1 MSYTQLYSIVNNIAK
16 NLAWR
21 GGRVIDLNSF
31 IAFGKDVLDSPK
43 MTEGVYNT
51 LITLIGRTVFA
62 IDIAEDVDTD
72 DILVESFEY
81 GSILQKLSFLMQNAQ
96 VSSEWDPEHPE
107 NPYQVEGKGGVIQ
120 KFFEQYIPAFSYV
133 DVSYTE
139 QLKEAFRGPESLVGF
154 TDALYVR
161 MTNAYRISKKGLNHA
176 AIGGLAGYIYS
187 DNTNDNYSRRVRSLL
202 TEFNT
207 LYRTEATALD
217 GETALV
223 TPEYLEYVR
232 KQIELDKLNLNEYTG
247 RYNDASVERRT
258 TDAELKLRLSAILT
272 TSYDRYY
279 ATTYNEEYVK
289 LPKHKKCVNFGLA
302 EQPQTIKVSLDGS
315 NDITINNVL
324 GIMFDKDAVVATM
337 DKERFVN
344 KYDEWNDRTVFKLTA
359 NRRYIVDPSEN
370 AILYLNA

>member
-31 IAFGKDVLDSPK
+31 IAFGKDALDSPK

-81 GSILQKLSFLMQNAQ
+81 GSILQKLSFLLQDAQ
-96 VSSEWDPEHPE
+96 VSSEWDPVHPE
-107 NPYQVEGKGGVIQ
+107 NPYEVEGKGGIIQ

-133 DVSYTE
+133 DVSYIE
-139 QLKEAFRGPESLVGF
+139 QLKEAFRGPEYLIGF
-154 TDALYVR
+154 TDALYTR

-176 AIGGLAGYIYS
+176 AIGALAGYIYS
-187 DNTNDNYSRRVRSLL
+187 DSTNDNYSRRVRSLL

-217 GETALV
+217 QETALV
-223 TPEYLEYVR
+223 TPDYLEYVR

-302 EQPQTIKVSLDGS
+302 ELPQTIKVSLDGS

>member
-31 IAFGKDVLDSPK
+31 IAFGKDALDSPK

-81 GSILQKLSFLMQNAQ
+81 GSILQKLSFLLQDAQ
-96 VSSEWDPEHPE
+96 TSSEWDPVHPK
-107 NPYQVEGKGGVIQ
+107 NPYEVEGKGGIIQ

-133 DVSYTE
+133 DVSYIE
-139 QLKEAFRGPESLVGF
+139 QLKEAFRGPEYLIGF
-154 TDALYVR
+154 TDALYTR

-176 AIGGLAGYIYS
+176 AIGALAGYIYS
-187 DNTNDNYSRRVRSLL
+187 DSTNDNYSRRVRSLL

-217 GETALV
+217 QETALV
-223 TPEYLEYVR
+223 TPDYLEYVR

-302 EQPQTIKVSLDGS
+302 ELPQTIKVSLDGS

-324 GIMFDKDAVVATM
+324 GIMFDKGAVVATM